1 MTTEEPEAS
10 DPESEALAVLS
21 TSAQRAR
28 LAGLVPGI
36 ALGVTALYPTFL
48 LLTALQ
54 WLFMDRAFVFVSG
67 GAAALA
73 MFGLILAGRR
83 VGDWLW
89 RARRSMLCG
98 SLAQR
103 YGLTREAVEELARI
117 VS

>member
-1 MTTEEPEAS
+1 MTADGVGTS

-21 TSAQRAR
+21 RSARRAR

-36 ALGVTALYPTFL
+36 ALGVAALYPTFWL
-48 LLTALQ
+48 VSELQ
-54 WLFMDRAFVFVSG
+54 WCFMDSAFVFISG

-73 MFGLILAGRR
+73 MFGFILAGRR

-89 RARRSMLCG
+89 GVRRWMLCD
-98 SLAQR
+98 SLAQQ
-103 YGLTREAVEELARI
+103 YGLTREGVEELARI

>member
-1 MTTEEPEAS
+1 MTTDGVGTS

-21 TSAQRAR
+21 TSARRAR

-36 ALGVTALYPTFL
+36 ALGVAALYPAFWL
-48 LLTALQ
+48 VSELQ
-54 WLFMDRAFVFVSG
+54 WLFIETAFVFISG

-73 MFGLILAGRR
+73 MFGFILAGRR
-83 VGDWLW
+83 VGEWLW
-89 RARRSMLCG
+89 KVRRWMLCD

-103 YGLTREAVEELARI
+103 YGLTREAVEELANI